1 MASTGFQIKKT
12 YDFKTLA
19 PAILNS
25 DYKSQKV
32 IAIFTSV
39 EAVKYIDIQ
48 TLHANVSKVIP
59 SLPSSVNDLT
69 YILFENTSQEK
80 TVLALEYIDQDTI
93 KEVVTYNIRID
104 VKGANSNDLALLRK
118 YLLELGY
125 TNIYITTFN

>member
-125 TNIYITTFN
+125 TNIDITTFN

>member
-19 PAILNS
+19 PGILNS

-48 TLHANVSKVIP
+48 TLHANVSKVVP

-93 KEVVTYNIRID
+93 NEVVTYNIRID

-125 TNIYITTFN
+125 TNIDITTFN